1 MLSIALENWPS
12 LCAAA
17 DTEKPNRVFAS
28 WLGFFLECTAAHIPR
43 TSIPI
48 KSSLHDKV
56 EMVEAFNGCHL
67 DTESSSGCHQCLNG
81 KMRRRQK
88 STAHSNERTAP

>member
-28 WLGFFLECTAAHIPR
+28 WLGFSLECTAAHIPR

-48 KSSLHDKV
+48 ESSLRDKV
-56 EMVEAFNGCHL
+56 EMEGI
-67 DTESSSGCHQCLNG
+67 
-81 KMRRRQK
+81 
-88 STAHSNERTAP
+88 